1 MINRR
6 VIPARTLLLTCA
18 LCAVALSACGEK
30 ESAPLPKTS
39 GALSAIQTID
49 TLVNITSM
57 PTVARN
63 AAQLGI
69 FVSEYLTTVP
79 TAMASESALLGI
91 GAQMQIVIAQQTI
104 LNPDYDLL
112 QAFGDALQVD
122 VADLLNRS
130 NDRQDALDVYTEA
143 LTNVATRAND
153 RFKELQSQLKEL
165 KDLASSQNRERSAA
179 ERDLKEAI
187 RDKNFDAAGEKQKA
201 VSDFQAAFAET
212 DLKRK
217 QVQSLVDTLDDL
229 LQLYGK
235 KILAI
240 EQNRE
245 ALIAGVKVI
254 DVPGADELQV
264 LEKKRATRSGGRDGY
279 DALFDESLIQ

>member
-1 MINRR
+1 MKKRIMT
-6 VIPARTLLLTCA
+6 PARTVLLTCV
-18 LCAVALSACGEK
+18 LCTVALSACGEK
-30 ESAPLPKTS
+30 EAAPLPKTS

-49 TLVNITSM
+49 SLVNVTST
-57 PTVARN
+57 PTVARK
-63 AAQLGI
+63 AAQLGV

-79 TAMASESALLGI
+79 TAMAAESALLGI
-91 GAQMQIVIAQQTI
+91 GAQMQIVMTQQTI
-104 LNPDYDLL
+104 QNPDYDLL

-130 NDRQDALDVYTEA
+130 GDRQESLDVYTEA

-153 RFKELQSQLKEL
+153 RYKELQSQLEQL
-165 KDLASSQNRERSAA
+165 KDLASDQNRERSAA
-179 ERDLKEAI
+179 DRDLKQAI
-187 RDKNFDAAGEKQKA
+187 RDKDFEAAGEQQKA
-201 VSDFQAAFAET
+201 VTDLQAAFAET
-212 DLKRK
+212 DLRRK

-229 LQLYGK
+229 LQLYGR

-240 EQNRE
+240 QQNRE

-264 LEKKRATRSGGRDGY
+264 LEKRRATRRDRDGY
-279 DALFDESLIQ
+279 DSLFDDSLGQ

>member
-1 MINRR
+1 MKKRIMA
-6 VIPARTLLLTCA
+6 PARTVLLTCV
-18 LCAVALSACGEK
+18 LCAVALSACGKK
-30 ESAPLPKTS
+30 EAAPLPKTS

-49 TLVNITSM
+49 SLVNVTST
-57 PTVARN
+57 PTVARK
-63 AAQLGI
+63 ASQLGV

-79 TAMASESALLGI
+79 TAMAAESALLGI
-91 GAQMQIVIAQQTI
+91 GAQMQIVMTQQTI
-104 LNPDYDLL
+104 QNPDYDLL

-130 NDRQDALDVYTEA
+130 SDRQEALDVFTEA

-153 RFKELQSQLKEL
+153 RYKELQSQLEQL
-165 KDLASSQNRERSAA
+165 KDLASDQNRERSAA
-179 ERDLKEAI
+179 DRDLKQAI
-187 RDKNFDAAGEKQKA
+187 RDKDFEAAGEKQKA
-201 VSDFQAAFAET
+201 VADLQAAFAET

-240 EQNRE
+240 QQNRE

-264 LEKKRATRSGGRDGY
+264 LEKRRASRRGRDGY
-279 DALFDESLIQ
+279 DSLFDDTLEQ